1 MNVFYFF
8 KVRRAGGGAE
18 ANGRSARFARCAAI
32 GLRPAARSPD
42 FEKIKHIHWPKGLSL
57 LLAPFFNNPKIV
69 SSRVAF
75 FFYAGKQIRLLRRR
89 RARRDRDSRRL
100 QRLISPFR
108 RWATS
113 SPRWWTENRASF
125 PTETQN

>member
-1 MNVFYFF
+1 MCFILFE
-8 KVRRAGGGAE
+8 R
-18 ANGRSARFARCAAI
+18 I

-75 FFYAGKQIRLLRRR
+75 NSDELSL
-89 RARRDRDSRRL
+89 DRFGFGWG
-100 QRLISPFR
+100 QG
-108 RWATS
+108 
-113 SPRWWTENRASF
+113 
-125 PTETQN
+125 

>member
-1 MNVFYFF
+1 MCFILFE
-8 KVRRAGGGAE
+8 VRRAGGGAE
-18 ANGRSARFARCAAI
+18 ANGRAASEASGAAI

-75 FFYAGKQIRLLRRR
+75 WNDDFIG
-89 RARRDRDSRRL
+89 RAFTR
-100 QRLISPFR
+100 PFL
-108 RWATS
+108 S
-113 SPRWWTENRASF
+113 S
-125 PTETQN
+125 